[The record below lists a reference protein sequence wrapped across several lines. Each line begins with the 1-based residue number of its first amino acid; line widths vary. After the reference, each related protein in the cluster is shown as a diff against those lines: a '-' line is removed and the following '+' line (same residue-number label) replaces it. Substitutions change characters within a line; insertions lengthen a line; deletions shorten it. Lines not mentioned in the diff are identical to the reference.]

1 MKERITST
9 TMGLLRL
16 MCLVLLVGAIASCGG
31 KSKSEPTPPTPPV
44 NPTPTPTPNPGGGT
58 EDTKEAGIKI
68 KIKDGT
74 TLTVRLNA
82 GSAKIKGETLTVGGT
97 AKVSVTKGDIVT
109 ITGAPERLQFGNS
122 EIEYIAIA
130 DNASGVA
137 ASLKELVFTVA
148 EGSKGSLDAID
159 LTGATNLEALT
170 LRDYGSKFTKID
182 LSKQGKLKKLSLG
195 REKRDDLQRPLAE
208 IVWPT
213 TNVIET
219 IELLELGIKQP
230 VSFGSFAQLKN
241 LTVIGSEYGSFNQEF
256 RLEKHANIEKVTIHS
271 ALYTKSLI
279 LTDCPQ
285 LNFVRFTGPRDDN
298 NTVSGDISVVITGCT
313 ALPASNIELGARR
326 TDEKAARHIV
336 EINISNNNSEGNLS
350 TKYQPSLFSGAR
362 LKKVNISGNRLSEAT
377 ITAIIAAL
385 PQGNGSQI
393 FIGAKTSGEGNKF
406 TEAHKN
412 ALKGKNW
419 QVQNP

>member
-44 NPTPTPTPNPGGGT
+44 NPTPTPTPNPGGGS

-74 TLTVRLNA
+74 QLMVCLNA
-82 GSAKIKGETLTVGGT
+82 GSAKLKGRDLVVEKT
-97 AKVSVTKGDIVT
+97 AKINVVKGDIVT

-148 EGSKGSLDAID
+148 EDSKGSLDAID
-159 LTGATNLEALT
+159 LTGATNLESLV

-195 REKRDDLQRPLAE
+195 RKERADLQRSLTE

-219 IELLELGIKQP
+219 IELRELGIKQP
-230 VSFGSFAQLKN
+230 VSFGSFAQLKS
-241 LTVIGSEYGSFNQEF
+241 LEVRGGSHGSFNQEF
-256 RLEKHANIEKVTIHS
+256 KLNKHANIEKVTIHS
-271 ALYTKSLI
+271 ALSSKSLI
-279 LTDCPQ
+279 LTDCPK
-285 LNFVRFTGPRDDN
+285 LNYVRFTGPRDDN
-298 NTVSGDISVVITGCT
+298 NNLSGDVSIVITGCT
-313 ALPASNIELGARR
+313 ALPASGIELGARR
-326 TDEKAARHIV
+326 SDEKAARHIV
-336 EINISNNNSEGNLS
+336 EINISGNNSAGDLS
-350 TKYQPSLFSGAR
+350 TKYQPTLFSGAR

-377 ITAIIAAL
+377 ITTIIAAL

-393 FIGAKTSGEGNKF
+393 FIGSKTSGEGNKF
-406 TEAHKN
+406 TEAHKK
-412 ALKGKNW
+412 ALEAKKW